1 MFETFF
7 KIKWKFP
14 DIYKYRISVYLF
26 YESCLTLFGRQ
37 EAMDHLYIILEHSRF
52 DLIYTDL
59 HFKSFGE
66 KYIVYFLVS
75 QVMSL
80 KQCQHNDHVLANIK
94 KICCVL
100 FFKVKTWIFY
110 VHVIYM
116 NLCCFYFIHCICLVT
131 SQMFAPAAHSCMLHR
146 FKSLEL
152 CILNGDFEKKITLT
166 FFLVSGHYWV
176 IVFICLE
183 NWRG

>member
-1 MFETFF
+1 
-7 KIKWKFP
+7 
-14 DIYKYRISVYLF
+14 
-26 YESCLTLFGRQ
+26 
-37 EAMDHLYIILEHSRF
+37 MDHLYIILEHSRF

-59 HFKSFGE
+59 HSKSFGE

-94 KICCVL
+94 KSAV
-100 FFKVKTWIFY
+100 
-110 VHVIYM
+110 
-116 NLCCFYFIHCICLVT
+116 FYFSKSRPGFSMYMLYTWTCVVSILYIVLVWSPVKCLCLLPTLVCYT
-131 SQMFAPAAHSCMLHR
+131 DSNPW
-146 FKSLEL
+146 KVEL

-176 IVFICLE
+176 IVFLFKKLAGLIYISVVIIDHIISL
-183 NWRG
+183 NLSV

>member
-1 MFETFF
+1 
-7 KIKWKFP
+7 
-14 DIYKYRISVYLF
+14 
-26 YESCLTLFGRQ
+26 
-37 EAMDHLYIILEHSRF
+37 MDHLYIILEHSRF

-59 HFKSFGE
+59 HSKSFGE

-94 KICCVL
+94 KSAV
-100 FFKVKTWIFY
+100 
-110 VHVIYM
+110 
-116 NLCCFYFIHCICLVT
+116 FYFSKSRPGFSMYMLYTWTCVVSILYIVLVWSPVKCLCLLPTLVCYT
-131 SQMFAPAAHSCMLHR
+131 DSNPW
-146 FKSLEL
+146 KVEL